1 MPSSQSAASPVE
13 TLSAGVVPYGDAA
26 SLPTVAA
33 FAKRHGLPVIVR
45 DPGASGLLRS
55 LVGDGHPAPL
65 IADVG
70 HWRNSVGAP
79 DRPTILRD
87 PLALFSMD
95 IDEWGSGFLA
105 ETRASAALAPARFVQ
120 PADWQTLSELVDD
133 LTKITIPGVIP
144 FIPTGPEMLD
154 SPNLSQFERV
164 LSRLVSSPIALL
176 FAGGR
181 EALASLERLRGLR
194 DVLARHDGAW
204 LIGVDPLVAADSIV
218 HGAAISAVGTRSGL
232 RWPGRPGEPHRGF
245 DARDFVPGLFNRPLM
260 SHRSPSIYA
269 DWYIDDVAPICPIC
283 RRSVDQYTSSE
294 ADKVAVVEHNLHAVR
309 EFTAELLNQPGTNRN
324 SWLRGQREDAFMAH
338 RALNPNAT
346 RVEAD
351 RTLRALC
358 GIDDPSSRMTTPI
371 GTWI

>member
-1 MPSSQSAASPVE
+1 MSSSNAGSRVE
-13 TLSAGVVPYGDAA
+13 TLPGGLIPYGDTAA
-26 SLPTVAA
+26 LPTVAA
-33 FAKRHGLPVIVR
+33 FAERHDMPVIVR
-45 DPGASGLLRS
+45 DPGGSGLLRG
-55 LVGDGHPAPL
+55 LVGLGHHAPL

-70 HWRNSVGAP
+70 AWRNSAGAP
-79 DRPTILRD
+79 TNPTILRD
-87 PLALFSMD
+87 PLALFSID
-95 IDEWGSGFLA
+95 IDEWGLGFLA
-105 ETRASAALAPARFVQ
+105 ETRATAALAPARFVR
-120 PADWQTLSELVDD
+120 PADWDTLSELVDD
-133 LTKITIPGVIP
+133 LAKITVPGVIP
-144 FIPTGPEMLD
+144 FIPTGAEMLD
-154 SPNLSQFERV
+154 SRNLSQFEGA
-164 LSRLVSSPIALL
+164 LSRLVGSPIALL

-194 DVLARHDGAW
+194 HVLARHTGAW

-232 RWPGRPGEPHRGF
+232 RWPGQPGEPHRGF
-245 DARDFVPGLFNRPLM
+245 VARDFVPGLFNRPLM
-260 SHRSPSIYA
+260 SHRSSSIYA

-294 ADKVAVVEHNLHAVR
+294 TDKVAVVEHNLHAVR
-309 EFTAELLNQPGTNRN
+309 EFTVELLNQSGTDRK

-358 GIDDPSSRMTTPI
+358 EIDDPSSRMTTPV

>member
-1 MPSSQSAASPVE
+1 MSWSNPAASRVQALP
-13 TLSAGVVPYGDAA
+13 AGVVPYGDAA
-26 SLPTVAA
+26 SLPTVAT
-33 FAKRHGLPVIVR
+33 FAERHGIPIIVR
-45 DPGASGLLRS
+45 DPGASGLLRG
-55 LVGDGHPAPL
+55 LVGQGHHAPL
-65 IADVG
+65 IVDVG
-70 HWRNSVGAP
+70 AWRNSSGAP
-79 DRPTILRD
+79 KSPTILRD
-87 PLALFSMD
+87 PLALFSID

-105 ETRASAALAPARFVQ
+105 ETRATAALAPARFVR
-120 PADWQTLSELVDD
+120 PADWATLSELVDD

-144 FIPTGPEMLD
+144 FIPTGAEMLD
-154 SPNLSQFERV
+154 SQNLSQFKGA
-164 LSRLVSSPIALL
+164 LSSLVSSPIALL
-176 FAGGR
+176 FTGGR
-181 EALASLERLRGLR
+181 EALARLERLRGLR
-194 DVLARHDGAW
+194 DVLTRHDGAW

-309 EFTAELLNQPGTNRN
+309 EFTDELLNQPGTDRK

-338 RALNPNAT
+338 RALNPNST

-358 GIDDPSSRMTTPI
+358 EIDDPSSRTTTPV
-371 GTWI
+371 GTWL